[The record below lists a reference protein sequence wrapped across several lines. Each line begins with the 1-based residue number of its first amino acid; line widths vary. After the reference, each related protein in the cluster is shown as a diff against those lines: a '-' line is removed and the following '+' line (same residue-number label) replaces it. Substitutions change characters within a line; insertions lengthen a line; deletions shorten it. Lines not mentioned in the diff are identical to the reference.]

1 MYNRLYKNLTDNSI
15 LCKKQFG
22 FQEEHATEHA
32 IVQLVDQIRNSF
44 ESKQYTLVV
53 FVDLSKAFDT
63 VNHKI
68 LISKLENYG
77 IRGKNLLWFIS
88 YLTNRIQFIKYNN
101 LNTSFQKIVCGVP
114 QGSVL
119 GPLLF
124 LIYVNDL
131 KDASKSLDC
140 IMFADDTNFFY
151 SHKNIKGLFYTVNSE
166 LDLKPSGLKPNLLSQ
181 EIIN

>member
-1 MYNRLYKNLTDNSI
+1 MYFLTIIFHGDFFN
-15 LCKKQFG
+15 
-22 FQEEHATEHA
+22 
-32 IVQLVDQIRNSF
+32 
-44 ESKQYTLVV
+44 KQYALGV

-63 VNHKI
+63 ADHKFF
-68 LISKLENYG
+68 ISKLENFG
-77 IRGKNLLWFIS
+77 IRGKNILWFIS
-88 YLTNRIQFIKYNN
+88 YLTNRTQFIKYNN

-140 IMFADDTNFFY
+140 IMFADATNFSY
-151 SHKNIKGLFYTVNSE
+151 SYKNIKGLFCTVNSE
-166 LDLKPSGLKPNLLSQ
+166 LEKNKSVV
-181 EIIN
+181 